1 VGVQAVESG
10 DALRALVSMLC
21 LLLFVPFCLFVS
33 QNKVRHPS
41 FSHPQQPR
49 SQYDGPLFLC
59 VLVKF
64 QSDVNSS
71 HLLSRRHNRVTL
83 VLIAV
88 KTGVLFTSS
97 PSLAWV
103 RLLLLLTLFVCHF
116 LTYPYYSML
125 INRLVNGLYAVL
137 VLGAASRLICVFVY
151 PTHKFDPTVNKTHTH
166 TLLHTVPRLTSPC
179 VLCVSG

>member
-1 VGVQAVESG
+1 MVQAVRSG
-10 DALRALVSMLC
+10 DALRALVSVLC

-33 QNKVRHPS
+33 QNKVRPPLLLAHTS
-41 FSHPQQPR
+41 AVVSC
-49 SQYDGPLFLC
+49 DGPLFLC
-59 VLVKF
+59 VQF

-88 KTGVLFTSS
+88 KTGVLFTSG

-137 VLGAASRLICVFVY
+137 VLGAVSRLICVFVY
-151 PTHKFDPTVNKTHTH
+151 PTHKFDPTVSTTHT
-166 TLLHTVPRLTSPC
+166 PPPP
-179 VLCVSG
+179 